1 LRPCGGKAMRIFHAI
16 FERTVEATAAVL
28 LATFTV
34 IILID
39 VVCRYLLHIAVPWAA
54 ELTVLLFQWMIFL
67 GSPLALRRG
76 LHFGLGLVIPKYW
89 PGSDRWV
96 RGFVA
101 TVVVGASTLLFVL
114 AIEMAQRTWHSTYP
128 TLPLSHGVVNVG
140 IAVGAFLMILFGL
153 EQLFRVFKP
162 ATHESNT

>member
-1 LRPCGGKAMRIFHAI
+1 VG
-16 FERTVEATAAVL
+16 
-28 LATFTV
+28 FTV

-54 ELTVLLFQWMIFL
+54 ELTVLLFQWTIFL
-67 GSPLALRRG
+67 SSPLALRRG
-76 LHFGLGLVIPKYW
+76 VHFGLGLVVPRYW
-89 PGSDRWV
+89 PRSDRLV

-101 TVVVGASTLLFVL
+101 AVIVGASGLLFVL
-114 AIEMAQRTWHSTYP
+114 AIEMTQRTWPSTYP

-153 EQLFRVFKP
+153 EQLYLVFKRAP
-162 ATHESNT
+162 EESKT

>member
-1 LRPCGGKAMRIFHAI
+1 MQTFYSI
-16 FERTVEATAAVL
+16 FERAVGAVAAAL

-39 VVCRYLLHIAVPWAA
+39 VVCRYLLHIAIPWAA
-54 ELTVLLFQWMIFL
+54 ELTVLLFQWTIFL

-76 LHFGLGLVIPKYW
+76 LHFGLGLVVPKYW
-89 PGSDRWV
+89 PRSDRWV

-101 TVVVGASTLLFVL
+101 TVVVGASGLLFVL
-114 AIEMAQRTWHSTYP
+114 AIEMTQRTWHSTYP

-140 IAVGAFLMILFGL
+140 IAVGAFLMVLFGL
-153 EQLFRVFKP
+153 EQLYQVFQRTP
-162 ATHESNT
+162 QESKT